1 MIRKHSISLLI
12 LFSLL
17 FSLVPIG
24 HFAPRTLAQT
34 PVAGDLTVLDWAGYD
49 APEFWIDFKETYP
62 DVDVS
67 FEIGASDAD
76 IYAKMAAGDQAD
88 VFHPYTGWF
97 QFYVDEGLVEEID
110 TTRLKNWDKVPDS
123 FKALGQFDGKQ
134 YFIPWDWGYTSI
146 LYRTDKI
153 PEGIDSWSAL
163 MDPKFSGH
171 ISMWDDGPG
180 AVTVSCY
187 IHGWDETKVTDEQ
200 LDQIKD
206 EWSAQ
211 RDHNL
216 FYWTGEPEL
225 VEAMAAGDARDSG
238 RLRVEALRLRSHHGA
253 VEAARAALVEHAV
266 LVDQSVVAD
275 VVPAVLVA
283 VVAADRQHDR
293 RRLLRRVVVERDRV
307 VHDHRLDRPVQRLL
321 ARRALAGAPA
331 GAAHE
336 GRLHSLCRTDPG
348 VRVATHVHE
357 VQAQARHAP
366 AEPVLDA
373 VGLSHP
379 ERVGGVSARV
389 QLLPPA
395 PAASRASHSNRDLGL
410 RRAAPPHADQVEW
423 LGRDPVRH
431 ASGRRE
437 LEVERLA
444 CVRGRRG
451 RQGDQ
456 GAQERRCCDEQPH

>member
-12 LFSLL
+12 FVSLL
-17 FSLVPIG
+17 VSLAPLGQI
-24 HFAPRTLAQT
+24 APRATAQT

-49 APEFWIDFKETYP
+49 APEFWVDFKETYP

-163 MDPKFSGH
+163 MDPKYSGH

-211 RDHNL
+211 REHNL

-225 VEAMAAGDARDSG
+225 VEAMAAGDVWAAYAWQGAYATLLGQGIPVAYANPKEG
-238 RLRVEALRLRSHHGA
+238 RNSWVGA
-253 VEAARAALVEHAV
+253 YGIRKDTDNYDAALAFIDEKLGVATGNNVVNLFYYGHANQEV
-266 LVDQSVVAD
+266 MDGITDATLKEAFSIDDPAILEKTNFTPNLTAEQRDAWTEMWVDVK
-275 VVPAVLVA
+275 
-283 VVAADRQHDR
+283 
-293 RRLLRRVVVERDRV
+293 
-307 VHDHRLDRPVQRLL
+307 
-321 ARRALAGAPA
+321 AGA
-331 GAAHE
+331 
-336 GRLHSLCRTDPG
+336 
-348 VRVATHVHE
+348 
-357 VQAQARHAP
+357 
-366 AEPVLDA
+366 
-373 VGLSHP
+373 
-379 ERVGGVSARV
+379 
-389 QLLPPA
+389 
-395 PAASRASHSNRDLGL
+395 
-410 RRAAPPHADQVEW
+410 
-423 LGRDPVRH
+423 
-431 ASGRRE
+431 
-437 LEVERLA
+437 
-444 CVRGRRG
+444 
-451 RQGDQ
+451 
-456 GAQERRCCDEQPH
+456 